1 MLSKYKFHFLIIL
14 FCLVNVHST
23 NSSTIPNEF
32 HGKVTKVIDGDT
44 IYVRNEELGIVKI
57 RLADIDTPEI
67 KQPYGMQ
74 AKKVL
79 EKKIFKK
86 KVKIR
91 KISIDRYK
99 RVIGLSL
106 IHI

>member
-1 MLSKYKFHFLIIL
+1 MKMLSKYKLPHFLIIL
-14 FCLVNVHST
+14 FCLVNVHSA

-67 KQPYGMQ
+67 KQPYGIQ

-79 EKKIFKK
+79 KKIFKK
-86 KVKIR
+86 K
-91 KISIDRYK
+91 
-99 RVIGLSL
+99 
-106 IHI
+106 